1 RRSPTGCGPSLA
13 RTRPGTSRSLPG
25 RGPEV
30 YRVEPQ
36 PRRSERPCTM
46 TAPDAMDPPD
56 PPDPAAARGIGA
68 PPAVLLPAASSTRAP
83 TGPDALRAERPVASA
98 GHRRRGVSRRAL
110 LPLALAATALAA
122 CTPDTDET
130 DAPTETDSPS
140 ETGSPSEA
148 GSPTETDGSFTSTP
162 GEEPVPG
169 TEDIDAGDPQPFT
182 DAQLDADYPSDRT
195 VDHVPML
202 SGFTTLREEHPEVLE
217 ENLDRALRINRD
229 ADEQEAAAAVTD
241 HYGDMSYTMADGL
254 GKQLGAIYQA
264 AVDAGRL
271 PRTTQLIRQ
280 DGGRARNVST
290 ARAKEHF
297 DYERPFVA
305 APEEHVPRD
314 KDGGDAYETTSAAYP
329 SGHTT
334 EAYWQGT
341 LLATLLPQLAPQI
354 LARVSEAGHHR
365 IVLAMH
371 YPLDV
376 IGGRMMGQSA
386 AARRWADEEFRTLLE
401 EARAELHAVLAA
413 DCGGDLA
420 GFIAED
426 APYLSD
432 EDASSLYRERL
443 TYGFEQI
450 GPDDLPLEVPPE
462 AGTLLRTS
470 HPRLDASQRL
480 RVLELTAMDSGY
492 PLDRSAD
499 AAASWQRL
507 DLCAA
512 MSTTVTIAADG

>member
-1 RRSPTGCGPSLA
+1 
-13 RTRPGTSRSLPG
+13 
-25 RGPEV
+25 
-30 YRVEPQ
+30 
-36 PRRSERPCTM
+36 M
-46 TAPDAMDPPD
+46 TAPDAEEPPD
-56 PPDPAAARGIGA
+56 PADPAAARATGAPQALPLPPTSPTPTSAPAPA
-68 PPAVLLPAASSTRAP
+68 PPAPTETEALPQAH
-83 TGPDALRAERPVASA
+83 GPVASA
-98 GHRRRGVSRRAL
+98 GPRRRELSRRAL
-110 LPLALAATALAA
+110 LPLAVAATALAA
-122 CTPDTDET
+122 CTPDTD
-130 DAPTETDSPS
+130 D
-140 ETGSPSEA
+140 TGTATTTGGPPED

-169 TEDIDAGDPQPFT
+169 IEDVDAGDPQPFT

-254 GKQLGAIYQA
+254 GEQLGAIYQA

-341 LLATLLPQLAPQI
+341 LLATLMPQLAPQI
-354 LARVSEAGHHR
+354 LARVSDAGHHR

-480 RVLELTAMDSGY
+480 RALELTALDSGY

-512 MSTTVTIAADG
+512 MSTTVTIAADGEVSLG